1 MGDILDLAE
10 RYKNNGADE
19 LVFYDITASPDG
31 RTVDRS
37 WINSVA
43 SILNIPFCVAGG
55 IRSIHD
61 AENILN
67 MGADKISINTPALTN
82 PDLIDK
88 LVNRFGSQCIVIGMD
103 TLLNNGDYYVHKYT
117 GNPELSK
124 SSERKTID
132 WVEEVQKRGA
142 GEIVLNCMNKDGVQK
157 GYDISQLKKIR
168 KICKVPLIASG
179 GAGNEDHFVKVF
191 NEANVDG
198 ALAASIFHSGAIT
211 IDKLKKYLLN
221 KGINIRPPKGE

>member
-67 MGADKISINTPALTN
+67 MGADKISING
-82 PDLIDK
+82 I
-88 LVNRFGSQCIVIGMD
+88 D